1 MNVTYSIVCQ
11 ECKIEGR
18 LRQYIGETHRTYW
31 DRAKEHTKALKDK
44 DTSYGIMKHWVE
56 EHPELTEPPNYKF
69 QVTQTQ
75 QTSLNRQIWEALNIE
90 GADPATLL
98 NTKTE
103 WGKNPL
109 QGTLYSSWT
118 GSRNTSC
125 SPRRPP
131 NWHQEEDYGLKIWG
145 PSSS

>member
-69 QVTQTQ
+69 QVTQT
-75 QTSLNRQIWEALNIE
+75 
-90 GADPATLL
+90 
-98 NTKTE
+98 
-103 WGKNPL
+103 
-109 QGTLYSSWT
+109 
-118 GSRNTSC
+118 
-125 SPRRPP
+125 
-131 NWHQEEDYGLKIWG
+131 H
-145 PSSS
+145 